1 MPRIACGCGVS
12 TLLRPWLHPL
22 RLSLGPVT
30 PQVTLQRVNLLLE
43 LLLPECM
50 RVLLSLPLP
59 MQVRTPLLRL
69 PLPVV

>member
-1 MPRIACGCGVS
+1 MLP
-12 TLLRPWLHPL
+12 PL
-22 RLSLGPVT
+22 RLSLGLVT
-30 PQVTLQRVNLLLE
+30 PRVTLQRVNLLLE